1 MVKEKALLLAPDL
14 NLKKIEGLASL
25 SSLIIYDSYESKIE
39 AEPKILSHLEENIA
53 VAELHDPL
61 HAFMILVIANISGAE
76 EIAEWLRSQP
86 GVKAVRLDIEQD
98 RIEVYQWF
106 EKQLEDS
113 LTGMSKV
120 AKQSG

>member
-1 MVKEKALLLAPDL
+1 
-14 NLKKIEGLASL
+14 
-25 SSLIIYDSYESKIE
+25 
-39 AEPKILSHLEENIA
+39 
-53 VAELHDPL
+53 
-61 HAFMILVIANISGAE
+61 MILVTANISGAE

-86 GVKAVRLDIEQD
+86 GVKAVRLDIEQE

-113 LTGMSKV
+113 LMGMSNV

>member
-39 AEPKILSHLEENIA
+39 AEPKILSYLQENIA

-61 HAFMILVIANISGAE
+61 HAFMILVIPNISGAE

-98 RIEVYQWF
+98 RIEVYQWV

-113 LTGMSKV
+113 LMGMSKV